1 MMKLTL
7 AGAEQEE
14 RSRNGQD
21 EEGPRR
27 GFYSTGNLFRVLMVT
42 EKGLIKI
49 ISWDLD
55 TYKEFV
61 HVQ

>member
-55 TYKEFV
+55 T
-61 HVQ
+61 